1 MNIRR
6 HMLRGV
12 LAAIILTVI
21 TTGIHS
27 QEVKFSSDKQRI
39 TDVVKYL
46 ASEELKGRKSG
57 ERGDSLA
64 ASFILDQFLKAG
76 LEPLYDSG
84 LQSFSLITSVKTG
97 DDNHLEF
104 NNLSFEIHSDFLP
117 YSFSASNSLSA
128 PVVFAGYG
136 FTIKTDSLQ
145 WNDYETTD
153 VTGKWVLLFKGDPE
167 MDDPRSKFAM
177 YSDERAKVLNAMD
190 HGASGVILVAPPSV
204 SDKDELQDIFY
215 DKNSSTYSIP
225 VIQCTRRVADLLLS
239 EKDVTVSVLADSINS
254 RRLPVTFE
262 TGIVAGATAEVI
274 QNKVT
279 SRNVVARLS
288 GNNASLN
295 GENIVIGAHYDH
307 LGFGG
312 PGSGSRMPDT
322 LAVHYGADDNAS
334 GIAALIEM
342 AHLAASSN
350 NHGRSLIF
358 AAFGAEEMGLI
369 GATAF
374 TSDPPVE
381 LKNIKAMINL
391 DMVGRLDSLTQT
403 LNIGGTGTSRES
415 AEILERLNS
424 DFTLNMS
431 PEGSGPSDH
440 AAFYMHDIPVFFVS
454 TGAHEDY
461 HTPGDSFEKINIR
474 GVSKISEYLWG
485 VVSEISNR
493 DESLTFTESGE
504 KVRRS
509 RGSRLKVTLGV
520 MPDFAGQEKS
530 GLRID
535 AVTTG
540 KPASVAG
547 MKKGD
552 IITAINGMKVG
563 NIYDYMS
570 RLNSLEA
577 GQTISVDIMRDGK
590 PVILIVQL

>member
-1 MNIRR
+1 MNIR
-6 HMLRGV
+6 LYIFRGTMV
-12 LAAIILTVI
+12 AMTLAIMTPC
-21 TTGIHS
+21 IHS
-27 QEVKFSSDKQRI
+27 QEIKMSPDKQRI
-39 TDVVKYL
+39 SQVINYL
-46 ASEELKGRKSG
+46 ASDELEGRKSG

-64 ASFILDQFLKAG
+64 AFFILEQFKKAG
-76 LEPLYDSG
+76 LEPLYG
-84 LQSFSLITSVKTG
+84 TGIQSFSLISSVKAG
-97 DDNHLEF
+97 DNNIFYF
-104 NNLSFEIHSDFLP
+104 NNLSFNLHTDFLP
-117 YSFSASNSLSA
+117 YSFSANKTLSA

-136 FTIKTDSLQ
+136 FTINTDSLH
-145 WNDYETTD
+145 WNDYEAAD
-153 VTGKWVLLFKGDPE
+153 AKGKWILLLKGDPE
-167 MDDPRSKFAM
+167 MDNPQSKFALF
-177 YSDERAKVLNAMD
+177 SDERSKVLNAQD
-190 HGASGVILVAPPSV
+190 HGAAGVILVAPPSV
-204 SDKDELQDIFY
+204 SEKDELQNIFY

-225 VIQCTRRVADLLLS
+225 VLQCTRRVADLLLEES
-239 EKDVTVSVLADSINS
+239 GMTVRILSDSLNAK
-254 RRLPVTFE
+254 RMPVTFN
-262 TGIVAGATAEVI
+262 TGTDVNASAEVI
-274 QNKVT
+274 QNRVK
-279 SRNVVARLS
+279 SYNVVAWVP
-288 GNNASLN
+288 GKNAGRN
-295 GENIVIGAHYDH
+295 GESIVIGAHYDH
-307 LGFGG
+307 LGYGG

-322 LAVHYGADDNAS
+322 LAVHKGADDNAS

-342 AHLAASSN
+342 AYLAAN
-350 NHGRSLIF
+350 NQRLGRNLIF
-358 AAFGAEEMGLI
+358 TAFGAEEMGLI

-391 DMVGRLDSLTQT
+391 DMVGRLDSVTNALS
-403 LNIGGTGTSRES
+403 IGGTGTSVES
-415 AEILERLNS
+415 EEILMRLNK

-431 PEGSGPSDH
+431 REGSGPSDH
-440 AAFYMHDIPVFFVS
+440 AAFYMNDIPVFFVS

-461 HTPGDSFEKINIR
+461 HTPGDIFDKINVR
-474 GVSKISEYLWG
+474 GIGKIAAYLWD
-485 VVSEISNR
+485 VVMEISNR
-493 DESLTFTESGE
+493 NEALTFMESGE

-540 KPASVAG
+540 KPASIAG

-577 GQTISVDIMRDGK
+577 GQTISVDIMREGK